1 VCSSSLLENSINLL
15 SYLHFLIWDS
25 QNQVAVGEKTQDLS
39 VFGSAALGILV
50 ASSYSF
56 LYAIM

>member
-1 VCSSSLLENSINLL
+1 MCSSSLLENSINLL

-25 QNQVAVGEKTQDLS
+25 QNQVAVGEKTQDLP
-39 VFGSAALGILV
+39 VFSSAVLGILI